1 MKLTVKA
8 ELGVPPAA
16 EWSCYILC
24 ANYYCLSK
32 VKRRFAKIYL
42 CDYEILC
49 GPSFQALLPVVAGGP
64 GEGVLEGGGEVEH
77 GPGQDDVVVGAQEEG
92 DDHRAHPRPP
102 QDRAQPVQGAC
113 RDI

>member
-1 MKLTVKA
+1 MFHLQQSGAVTFCVPTTTVYRRLN
-8 ELGVPPAA
+8 EG
-16 EWSCYILC
+16 S
-24 ANYYCLSK
+24 
-32 VKRRFAKIYL
+32 RRFYL

-92 DDHRAHPRPP
+92 DHHRAHPRPP

>member
-1 MKLTVKA
+1 MKLTVEA
-8 ELGVPPAA
+8 ELGVPPAGQ
-16 EWSCYILC
+16 WSSYILC
-24 ANYYCLSK
+24 ANYYCLTK
-32 VKRRFAKIYL
+32 VERRFAKIL
-42 CDYEILC
+42 
-49 GPSFQALLPVVAGGP
+49 PSFQALLPVVAGGP

-92 DDHRAHPRPP
+92 DHHRAHPRPP